1 GCSGWRVRLDGNRPR
16 THPSP
21 KPRRKPA
28 RKPSASKSG
37 PRGRDLHNPLTD
49 LTGASRL
56 SAPSPL
62 PPKSHSERRTA
73 NRTPTSPYDFSPGKE
88 HRVCIWKSDVQVL
101 TVLAANRTWSP
112 GVCPRGSAIT
122 IRLLR

>member
-1 GCSGWRVRLDGNRPR
+1 MAIPHFSGVQRRRVRLDGNRPR

-28 RKPSASKSG
+28 HKPSVSKSG
-37 PRGRDLHNPLTD
+37 PVIATCTIRSPISP
-49 LTGASRL
+49 GASRL

-73 NRTPTSPYDFSPGKE
+73 SRTPTSPYDISPGKE
-88 HRVCIWKSDVQVL
+88 HGVCIWKRDVQVL
-101 TVLAANRTWSP
+101 TVLAANR
-112 GVCPRGSAIT
+112 A
-122 IRLLR
+122 